1 MVEALHIDGVLRR
14 VAPDRRPLPVVLDSP
29 HSGKHYP
36 DDHGAAVP
44 ASVMQGGEDVYV
56 DELFGEAPRHGA
68 VLLHAL
74 FARTYIDPNRDEAD
88 IDTSLLA
95 DEWTGPINA
104 TFKQELGKSLIWRLT
119 ANSRPIYDRKLPAS
133 EIKAR
138 IERYWRPY
146 HDALDEAL
154 DSLHG
159 HYGAVWHINCHSMHS
174 IAGRNQVDYGQRRP
188 DFTISDRLGKTC
200 EPEFMTVV
208 VDCLRGK
215 GYDVRVNDPYQGAE
229 IVRRYGRPHEARH
242 SLQIEINRALYVVER
257 SQRKHSGFE
266 KLRADLGDL
275 VAAVCDFA
283 RARVA

>member
-1 MVEALHIDGVLRR
+1 MVGELHIEGVLRR
-14 VAPDRRPLPVVLDSP
+14 VAPDRQPLPVVLDSP
-29 HSGKHYP
+29 HSGQHYP

-44 ASVMQGGEDVYV
+44 VSVMQGGEDVYV

-95 DEWTGPINA
+95 DDWPHPINA

-119 ANSRPIYDRKLPAS
+119 ANSRPIYDRKLAAS
-133 EIKAR
+133 EVKAR

-154 DSLHG
+154 DTLHG
-159 HYGAVWHINCHSMHS
+159 SYGAVWHINCHSMHS
-174 IAGRNQVDYGQRRP
+174 IAGRNQVDYGQKRP
-188 DFTISDRLGKTC
+188 DFTISDRLGTTC
-200 EPEFMTVV
+200 APDFLAVV
-208 VDCLRGK
+208 VDCLRDK

-229 IVRRYGRPHEARH
+229 IVRRYGRPDERRH
-242 SLQIEINRALYVVER
+242 SLQIEINRALYVEER
-257 SQRKHSGFE
+257 SQRKHDGFDR
-266 KLRADLGDL
+266 LRADLGDL
-275 VAAVCDFA
+275 VAAVCDFTQ
-283 RARVA
+283 ARVA